1 MFMWTYTSGAV
12 ATQAFHAP
20 VVEKV
25 IDGISSVVLNTQS
38 VEYQNA
44 ADWVGILFAVQAIG
58 SVIWAVV
65 IPNIK
70 RVKLAYTLSLILGG
84 IGFISIY
91 FIHNPYGMFVSFLL
105 VGCAWAAMLAL
116 PFTLLTNALKGGH
129 MGAYLGLFN
138 CTICVPQIVAAATG
152 GSLLR
157 MQTEAGSL
165 PPETNMLVIA
175 GIFLLIGAIC
185 VSFIKQHS
193 TETSKSN

>member
-1 MFMWTYTSGAV
+1 M
-12 ATQAFHAP
+12 
-20 VVEKV
+20 
-25 IDGISSVVLNTQS
+25 
-38 VEYQNA
+38 
-44 ADWVGILFAVQAIG
+44 G
-58 SVIWAVV
+58 SYAGLTI
-65 IPNIK
+65 
-70 RVKLAYTLSLILGG
+70 
-84 IGFISIY
+84 
-91 FIHNPYGMFVSFLL
+91 
-105 VGCAWAAMLAL
+105 
-116 PFTLLTNALKGGH
+116 TLLTNALKGGH